1 MLFASYEKQ
10 KAFSRPWRAPTRWPR
25 NESQAMSR
33 IDRAFKRVKS
43 EGRSAL
49 IPFVMAGD
57 QDLEVTADLVL
68 KMAECGADIIE
79 LGVPFSDPL
88 LDGPTLQ
95 AASHRALQKG
105 IGLKE
110 VLHVAK
116 SLREMDTP
124 LVIMTYFDPV
134 FRYGLKSFAKE
145 CRESGIAGVIIP
157 DLPPEETGSWIV
169 EARTFELDTI
179 FLVSPT
185 SSPERI
191 RWVSRVSRGFIY
203 HVSITGVTGARKE
216 LADGLK
222 RDVLRV
228 KENSNKPVAVG
239 FGISTPEQAR
249 EVSRFADGVIVG
261 SAMVKIIEE
270 NLGRSDLVSKIGD
283 FVSCLGE
290 ALKP

>member
-1 MLFASYEKQ
+1 
-10 KAFSRPWRAPTRWPR
+10 
-25 NESQAMSR
+25 MSR
-33 IDRAFKRVKS
+33 IDQAFKKVKS
-43 EGRSAL
+43 EGRAAL

-57 QDLEVTADLVL
+57 PDLEVTEDLVL

-124 LVIMTYFDPV
+124 LVIMTYFGPV

-145 CRESGIAGVIIP
+145 CRESEISGVIVP
-157 DLPPEETGSWIV
+157 DLPPEEAAAWV
-169 EARTFELDTI
+169 QEARSADLDTI
-179 FLVSPT
+179 FLTAPT
-185 SSPERI
+185 SPPDRI
-191 RWVSRVSRGFIY
+191 RLVSRVSRGFIY
-203 HVSITGVTGARKE
+203 HVSVTGVTGARKE

-239 FGISTPEQAR
+239 FGISTPEQAK

-261 SAMVKIIEE
+261 SAIVKIIEE
-270 NLGRSDLVSKIGD
+270 NLGRSDLVSEIGD
-283 FVSCLGE
+283 FVSRLGE
-290 ALKP
+290 ALKS